1 MAISPTIPS
10 CFFVEVY
17 HQCSYVLHAS
27 GNYTL
32 QIALL
37 DSEGTKLT
45 VIQEEEMSR
54 FAYFESPSTGTFY
67 FHANSTGSRNTSVF
81 VENVTAFDASTM
93 TYSSF
98 AV

>member
-81 VENVTAFDASTM
+81 VEM
-93 TYSSF
+93 LQRLMLQL
-98 AV
+98 